1 MTINDHI
8 MDLLRRDQEGANRT
22 SIMEEKGI
30 LKQTKEGV
38 IAEVREEIK
47 AIEEETKT
55 KRKGS
60 RKRKAQARGVEV
72 ATSEVKGNLGEEKG
86 LGVLAYGSEPSV
98 WLKGYCERKWMKIKE
113 VEKKPCK
120 CGGQIWQVGAGRA
133 TFRICENG
141 ECASNEHWK

>member
-1 MTINDHI
+1 MGKI
-8 MDLLRRDQEGANRT
+8 
-22 SIMEEKGI
+22 EEKV
-30 LKQTKEGV
+30 TKGTTNT
-38 IAEVREEIK
+38 IK
-47 AIEEETKT
+47 
-55 KRKGS
+55 G
-60 RKRKAQARGVEV
+60 
-72 ATSEVKGNLGEEKG
+72 
-86 LGVLAYGSEPSV
+86 EPSI